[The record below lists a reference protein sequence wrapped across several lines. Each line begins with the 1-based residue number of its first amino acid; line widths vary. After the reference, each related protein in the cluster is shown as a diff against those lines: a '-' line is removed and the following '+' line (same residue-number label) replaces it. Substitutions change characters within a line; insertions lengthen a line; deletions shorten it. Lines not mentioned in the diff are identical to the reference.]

1 MGGTRIGSTRAR
13 RVRVV
18 IFVAAVAGCVLG
30 MLLVAQLVF
39 TAMKPTCHQEGPFVG
54 NAVAPESSAGVSEAL
69 SFAPIGR
76 VCSWVVSEAGDVVT
90 VQSGS
95 WATTGLAYGLVGGGF
110 AALVA
115 LGFTKRAE

>member
-1 MGGTRIGSTRAR
+1 M
-13 RVRVV
+13 VV
-18 IFVAAVAGCVLG
+18 FVAGVAGWVLG
-30 MLLVAQLVF
+30 MLLVAQLAL
-39 TAMKPTCHQEGPFVG
+39 TAMKPTCYQEGPFVPG
-54 NAVAPESSAGVSEAL
+54 AVAPESSAGVSEAL
-69 SFAPIGR
+69 SLAPIGR
-76 VCSWVVSEAGDVVT
+76 VCSWVVSEAGVVVT